1 MRRLPVSFVFAP
13 LLVVILVVLCFP
25 DNSHGTMPDRVVA
38 TVNNE
43 AITLTDYKLFVKYIG
58 LQDEGE
64 GVNEGLLKKL
74 IEEKIILYEAKS
86 RGIEV
91 SDGEVDAMME
101 KMRMESALSRDE
113 MEKELEGEGMGVQGF
128 KRLIKEKLMA
138 LKLVESDVDSR
149 VRVNEEEIEEFYHAN
164 KNDYLGSPGKVEVRA
179 IFLKLN
185 EGATA
190 GEITDLKRKALKII
204 EELREGVSFEH
215 LVVQYNDEYLKNDGG
230 RLGEFE
236 RGALIPQLDKKVFS
250 MDVGETSEPI
260 WLTEGVYI
268 LKVVKKTN
276 DIYKPR
282 GEVREEIR
290 AYLSEEKREALLHAW
305 IKTLWERASIKI
317 Q

>member
-64 GVNEGLLKKL
+64 GVDEGLLRKL
-74 IEEKIILYEAKS
+74 IEEKIILCEAKS

-91 SDGEVDAMME
+91 SDGEVNATME
-101 KMRMESALSRDE
+101 KMRTENALSMDE
-113 MEKELEGEGMGVQGF
+113 MEKELEREGMGVQGF

-138 LKLVESDVDSR
+138 LRLVESDVDSR
-149 VRVNEEEIEEFYHAN
+149 VRVNEEEIEEFYHEN
-164 KNDYLGSPGKVEVRA
+164 RSDYLESPGKVEIRA
-179 IFLKLN
+179 IFLKLD

-190 GEITDLKRKALKII
+190 GEITDVKRKALKII

-250 MDVGETSEPI
+250 MNVGETSEPI

-290 AYLSEEKREALLHAW
+290 AYLSEEKRDALLHAW